1 MSKIEFKDIINML
14 KKNGFV
20 FKNSEIYNGL
30 ANTFD
35 YGPLGSLLKDN
46 IKSE

>member
-20 FKNSEIYNGL
+20 FQNSEIYNGL